1 MTVYEV
7 LNKAI
12 EKEVIDFNKY
22 ELMFAL
28 QSQEVFDVKDAE
40 SAKVANQEVRKNY
53 VCIRDIETKD
63 SVIQLWG
70 WVRKGV
76 VVVEVRKRLAKTL
89 DINSLKSFTACELDK
104 NKNFICTDVQQALT
118 LVKVVFN
125 RLSKNSTNASE
136 KAEQSEKVG

>member
-1 MTVYEV
+1 MTVYDV
-7 LNKAI
+7 LNKAV
-12 EKEVIDFNKY
+12 EKNVIDFNKY

-28 QSQEVFDVKDAE
+28 QSQEVFDVKDVE

-70 WVRKGV
+70 WIRKGV

-89 DINSLKSFTACELDK
+89 DINSLKSFTSCELDK

-118 LVKVVFN
+118 LMKVVFN

-136 KAEQSEKVG
+136 KEQTSEKVG